1 MRKELVV
8 RLFNVKE
15 LFQVNCNHIVSDKS
29 KKEISFQGIYDGL
42 LSLSKIESFSYADW
56 QTTDSK
62 YFSNLVGSNTT
73 F

>member
-1 MRKELVV
+1 M
-8 RLFNVKE
+8 KE

-29 KKEISFQGIYDGL
+29 KKEISFQGVHDGL
-42 LSLSKIESFSYADW
+42 QSLSKMGGFSYADW

-62 YFSNLVGSNTT
+62 YFSNLVGSNTK